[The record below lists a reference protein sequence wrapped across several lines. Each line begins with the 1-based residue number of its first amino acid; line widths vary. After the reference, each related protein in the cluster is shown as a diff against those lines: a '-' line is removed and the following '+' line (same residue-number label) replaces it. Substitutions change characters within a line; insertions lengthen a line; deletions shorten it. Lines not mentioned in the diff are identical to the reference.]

1 MLRFPYGVSFNCY
14 FFIYITFIAINDPL
28 ADDYLSPDE
37 ALALSIIIVDD
48 ILTNFIFNLG
58 YIYNDILMTLTLPVT
73 ATSFWIKMGTYWGD
87 FFIRFFYR
95 KSFLANF

>member
-58 YIYNDILMTLTLPVT
+58 YSYNDILMTLTQPVT